1 MTGMVWKPDVT
12 VAAVVERD
20 GKFLFVEE
28 RASGRVVLNQPAG
41 HLEHGETL
49 QQAVARETLEE
60 TGWTFV
66 PRDIVGIYLWQP
78 EHLSKTFLR
87 VAFCGQL
94 EGHDPSRPLDHGI
107 LRTRWLDREQ
117 LMAAR
122 ARHRSPLVARCVDD
136 YLGGAR
142 YPLELLT
149 HLMRSVE
156 PPPTRRHRSPR
167 AAEPLTSPGP
177 ARGKADARWLPAS
190 DPACPVALGKADTR
204 APGQAGSN
212 A

>member
-1 MTGMVWKPDVT
+1 MSGMVWKPDVT

-41 HLEHGETL
+41 HLERDETL
-49 QQAVARETLEE
+49 LHAVARETLEE

-66 PRDIVGIYLWQP
+66 PREIVGIYLWQP
-78 EHLSKTFLR
+78 EHLAKTFLR

-117 LMAAR
+117 LLEAR
-122 ARHRSPLVARCVDD
+122 ARHRSPLVAQCVDD
-136 YLGGAR
+136 YLGGVR
-142 YPLELLT
+142 YPLALLT

-156 PPPTRRHRSPR
+156 
-167 AAEPLTSPGP
+167 AAPATTTSI
-177 ARGKADARWLPAS
+177 AAS
-190 DPACPVALGKADTR
+190 G
-204 APGQAGSN
+204 
-212 A
+212 

>member
-1 MTGMVWKPDVT
+1 MVWKPDVT

-20 GKFLFVEE
+20 GKFLLVDE
-28 RASGRVVLNQPAG
+28 RAGGRVVLNQPAG
-41 HLEHGETL
+41 HLEQGETL
-49 QQAVARETLEE
+49 QQAIARETLEE

-78 EHLSKTFLR
+78 EHLNKTFLR
-87 VAFCGQL
+87 VSFCGQL
-94 EGHDPSRPLDHGI
+94 EGHDPSRLLDHGI

-136 YLGGAR
+136 YLSGAR

-149 HLMRSVE
+149 HLMHSIE
-156 PPPTRRHRSPR
+156 T
-167 AAEPLTSPGP
+167 A
-177 ARGKADARWLPAS
+177 
-190 DPACPVALGKADTR
+190 ADTS
-204 APGQAGSN
+204 ASIAASG
-212 A
+212 

>member
-1 MTGMVWKPDVT
+1 MTAMVWKPDVT

-20 GKFLFVEE
+20 GKFLFVDE
-28 RASGRVVLNQPAG
+28 RVGGRVVLNQPAG

-49 QQAVARETLEE
+49 QQAIARETLEE

-87 VAFCGQL
+87 VSFCGQL
-94 EGHDPSRPLDHGI
+94 EGHDPSRPLDQGI

-117 LMAAR
+117 LTATV

-136 YLGGAR
+136 YLSGAR

-156 PPPTRRHRSPR
+156 
-167 AAEPLTSPGP
+167 
-177 ARGKADARWLPAS
+177 
-190 DPACPVALGKADTR
+190 
-204 APGQAGSN
+204 AGS
-212 A
+212 ATTTSIAASG

>member
-20 GKFLFVEE
+20 GQFLFVEE

-41 HLEHGETL
+41 HLERDETL
-49 QQAVARETLEE
+49 LHAVTRETLEE

-78 EHLSKTFLR
+78 EHLAKTFLR
-87 VAFCGQL
+87 VAFSGQL

-107 LRTRWLDREQ
+107 LRTRWLDRGQ
-117 LMAAR
+117 LMAEQ

-136 YLGGAR
+136 YVLGAR
-142 YPLELLT
+142 YPLELLS

-156 PPPTRRHRSPR
+156 ATTDDLTPL
-167 AAEPLTSPGP
+167 AASG
-177 ARGKADARWLPAS
+177 
-190 DPACPVALGKADTR
+190 
-204 APGQAGSN
+204 
-212 A
+212 

>member
-41 HLEHGETL
+41 HLERDETL
-49 QQAVARETLEE
+49 QAAVARETLEE

-66 PRDIVGIYLWQP
+66 PREILGVYLWQP
-78 EHLSKTFLR
+78 PHLAKTFLR

-94 EGHDPSRPLDHGI
+94 GGHDPARPLDHGI
-107 LRTRWLDREQ
+107 LRTRWLDREN
-117 LMAAR
+117 LMASQ

-136 YLGGAR
+136 YLAGVR
-142 YPLELLT
+142 YPLGLLT
-149 HLMRSVE
+149 HLMRSFE
-156 PPPTRRHRSPR
+156 
-167 AAEPLTSPGP
+167 A
-177 ARGKADARWLPAS
+177 AS
-190 DPACPVALGKADTR
+190 DATSSIAASG
-204 APGQAGSN
+204 
-212 A
+212 

>member
-1 MTGMVWKPDVT
+1 MTAMVWKPDVT

-20 GKFLFVEE
+20 GKFLLVEE
-28 RASGRVVLNQPAG
+28 RAGGRVVLNQPAG
-41 HLEHGETL
+41 HLEHSETL
-49 QQAVARETLEE
+49 QQAIARETLEE

-66 PRDIVGIYLWQP
+66 AHEIVGVYLWQP

-87 VAFCGQL
+87 IAFRGQL
-94 EGHDPSRPLDHGI
+94 GDHDPSRPLDQGI

-117 LMAAR
+117 LMAAQ

-136 YLGGAR
+136 YLSGAR

-156 PPPTRRHRSPR
+156 SATDETTSI
-167 AAEPLTSPGP
+167 AASG
-177 ARGKADARWLPAS
+177 
-190 DPACPVALGKADTR
+190 
-204 APGQAGSN
+204 
-212 A
+212 

>member
-41 HLEHGETL
+41 HLERDETL
-49 QQAVARETLEE
+49 QAAVARETLEE

-66 PRDIVGIYLWQP
+66 PGELLGIYLWQP
-78 EHLSKTFLR
+78 PHLSKTFLR

-94 EGHDPSRPLDHGI
+94 GGHDPSRPLDHGI

-117 LMAAR
+117 LMASQG
-122 ARHRSPLVARCVDD
+122 RHRSPLVARCVED
-136 YLGGAR
+136 YLAGVR
-142 YPLELLT
+142 YPLALLT
-149 HLMRSVE
+149 HMMRSFE
-156 PPPTRRHRSPR
+156 
-167 AAEPLTSPGP
+167 AASETTSSI
-177 ARGKADARWLPAS
+177 AAS
-190 DPACPVALGKADTR
+190 G
-204 APGQAGSN
+204 
-212 A
+212 